1 MKITQQVSAMI
12 LGVALVAAP
21 AFALSQSSDSGAKQ
35 DMKNAGTDTKNA
47 TKSAGNGIK
56 KGTKKTVHA
65 TKSGTKKAYN
75 KTANTTK
82 GAVNG
87 AKAGADKPATEKPQ

>member
-1 MKITQQVSAMI
+1 MKITRQLS
-12 LGVALVAAP
+12 ALVLGTALACIP
-21 AFALSQSSDSGAKQ
+21 AIGMAQSSDSGAKQ

-56 KGTKKTVHA
+56 KGTKKSVNA

-87 AKAGADKPATEKPQ
+87 AKAGADKPASEKPQ